1 MAQNLLINI
10 LAKDKTRQA
19 LGSVQAGLGRL
30 QRTVFSIQG
39 ALAGI
44 GGALVVKSLLNV
56 GSQVENLGVRFAFLF
71 KGMEEGN
78 KAFNTLVDF
87 AAKVPFSLEQISA
100 ASGNLAVVSKD
111 ADELAKILQ
120 VTGNV
125 ATVTGLD
132 FAMTATQI
140 QRSFAGGIA
149 AADVFRERGVRALL
163 GFEAGAKATAK
174 ETKDRFFE
182 VFGPDG
188 EFGKAMEV
196 MAVTFTGTLSML
208 SDKLFKF
215 KLETNRAGFFDFIKS
230 GLVLVNKIIE
240 ENGEALTRASART
253 SEFLINV
260 TKQILISGAI
270 LTDALRTPFL
280 FVANSIKGTIDIL
293 KSLPP
298 GVRELGVVGFLMLGG
313 KGKLLILFLGTIFDG
328 LRSMLGSLSDAYGS
342 MIEGMAKSMRF
353 LKIIS
358 EETFQANLKTVKEFK
373 DAAQRLKTPLAQLN
387 SEIKNS
393 GEYSEEWMVN
403 TRAINEF
410 IKEIEKNMKLSSEQM
425 AKLLDLAGKLKEEAK
440 KTGLDFGK
448 VAELL
453 KERVKK
459 QLEGINE
466 TIAKGIL
473 GGIKNM
479 SKGLAEVV
487 VLGKEFG
494 QSMKQIAQ
502 NIMINIIAGLIEQIA
517 LQTISKI
524 LGKEEVEVEADK
536 LNLLKSQNTERKRAI
551 LFNALG
557 GGGGG
562 SFFGGFA
569 QGGAVSKGRPI
580 LVGENGP
587 EIFRPNSTGQI
598 TQNARGTSGGGTTV
612 NFNINTV
619 DASGFEELLVR
630 SRGTITQ
637 LINSAVNE
645 RGSKNLI

>member
-10 LAKDKTRQA
+10 LAKDKTKQA

-44 GGALVVKSLLNV
+44 GGALVIRSLVNV

-78 KAFNTLVDF
+78 KAFNNLINF
-87 AAKVPFSLEQISA
+87 AARVPFSLEEISA

-111 ADELAKILQ
+111 AEELSKILE

-149 AADVFRERGVRALL
+149 AADVFREKGVRALL

-215 KLETNRAGFFDFIKS
+215 KLETNRAGFFDFIKN
-230 GLVLVNKIIE
+230 GLAELNDIIE
-240 ENGEALTRASART
+240 NNGETLAMLSGKV
-253 SEFLINV
+253 SDFLIKV

-270 LTDALRTPFL
+270 VIDALRGPFN
-280 FVANSIKGTIDIL
+280 FVANAMKGTLEVL
-293 KSLPP
+293 KSMPP

-313 KGKLLILFLGTIFDG
+313 KGKLLVVFLGSIFDT
-328 LRSMLGSLSDAYGS
+328 LRSMLGSLVSAYGS
-342 MIEGMAKSMRF
+342 LIEGLARSMRF
-353 LKIIS
+353 LRIIS
-358 EETFQANLKTVKEFK
+358 KETLEANLKTVEEFK
-373 DAAQRLKTPLAQLN
+373 DVAERLNTPLAQIN
-387 SEIKNS
+387 AQTKQA
-393 GEYSEEWMVN
+393 GQYSEEWMES

-410 IKEIEKNMKLSSEQM
+410 IKTIEKRMILTNEQM
-425 AKLLDLAGKLKEEAK
+425 KKLLELAGKVKEESKETGASWGKVSEILKEK
-440 KTGLDFGK
+440 IN
-448 VAELL
+448 
-453 KERVKK
+453 K

-466 TIAKGIL
+466 TIAKEIL
-473 GGIKNM
+473 GSIKSM
-479 SKGLAEVV
+479 SKGLAEVL

-494 QSMKQIAQ
+494 MTMKQLAQ
-502 NIMINIIAGLIEQIA
+502 NIMVNIVARLIEEIA
-517 LQTISKI
+517 LRQIKKI
-524 LGKEEVEVEADK
+524 LNKEEVDKEAEK
-536 LNLLKSQNTERKRAI
+536 LNLIKSQNTQLKRQI
-551 LFNALG
+551 LLNALSG
-557 GGGGG
+557 GGGF
-562 SFFGGFA
+562 SFGFA
-569 QGGAVSKGRPI
+569 KGGAVSKGRPI

-598 TQNARGTSGGGTTV
+598 EQSARGTGGGATQVT
-612 NFNINTV
+612 FNINTL
-619 DASGFEELLVR
+619 DASGFEDLLVR

-637 LINSAVNE
+637 LINNAVNE
-645 RGSKNLI
+645 RGKESLI

>member
-10 LAKDKTRQA
+10 LAKDKTKQA

-44 GGALVVKSLLNV
+44 GGALVVKSLVNV

-174 ETKDRFFE
+174 ETKERFFE

-215 KLETNRAGFFDFIKS
+215 KLETNRAGFFDFIKN
-230 GLVLVNKIIE
+230 GLVVINKMIE
-240 ENGEALTRASART
+240 ENGELLEKFSKRT
-253 SEFLINV
+253 SEVLINV

-270 LTDALRTPFL
+270 LVDALRPVFQ
-280 FVANSIKGTIDIL
+280 FVAKSIGGLMQIL

-298 GVRELGVVGFLMLGG
+298 GAQEFGVIGFLMLGAKG
-313 KGKLLILFLGTIFDG
+313 KGLVLIIGGFIDEIRSKLGTLLEGFANFNQKILDTRKSLFLVSKDG
-328 LRSMLGSLSDAYGS
+328 YEK
-342 MIEGMAKSMRF
+342 I
-353 LKIIS
+353 LKQNKDLLEIS
-358 EETFQANLKTVKEFK
+358 E
-373 DAAQRLKTPLAQLN
+373 RLKKPL
-387 SEIKNS
+387 SEINNETQKA
-393 GEYSEEWMVN
+393 GQYSEEWMMS
-403 TRAINEF
+403 TRAVNDFLKKVE
-410 IKEIEKNMKLSSEQM
+410 ENMSLTNEQM
-425 AKLLDLAGKLKEEAK
+425 KKLLDLAGKSKE
-440 KTGLDFGK
+440 TGFSFSKIG
-448 VAELL
+448 EIL
-453 KERVKK
+453 KERIGK
-459 QLEGINE
+459 QLTTINE
-466 TIAKGIL
+466 DLSKIVDN
-473 GGIKNM
+473 GIKGM
-479 SKGLAEVV
+479 SKGMAEVLL
-487 VLGKEFG
+487 LGKDFNTT
-494 QSMKQIAQ
+494 MKQLAQ
-502 NIMINIIAGLIEQIA
+502 NILVNIVARLIEEITLLTIKKIFLKDEVTESNNKLRVMRQQESSLKRQIA
-517 LQTISKI
+517 LQTV
-524 LGKEEVEVEADK
+524 L
-536 LNLLKSQNTERKRAI
+536 T
-551 LFNALG
+551 ALG
-557 GGGGG
+557 GGGG
-562 SFFGGFA
+562 FFGGFFA
-569 QGGAVSKGRPI
+569 KGGAVSKGKPI
-580 LVGENGP
+580 IVGENGP
-587 EIFRPNSTGQI
+587 EMFVPNSTGQI
-598 TQNARGTSGGGTTV
+598 TQSARGAGGGETNV
-612 NFNINTV
+612 NFTINATDV
-619 DASGFEELLVR
+619 RGVKELLIDNR
-630 SRGTITQ
+630 ATIVNV
-637 LINSAVNE
+637 INSALNE
-645 RGSKNLI
+645 KGKEALV